1 MRRCSLLLAV
11 FAVALVGC
19 GIPVESRARQLSEA
33 ESLAIATTTTTTVA
47 VAVVPSTL
55 VSGARAALV
64 YFIRGEGL
72 VGRPL
77 VFPSG
82 FTELD
87 LLQSLIDE
95 TTLAGAN
102 GSVRSGLAQRS
113 DLVEGLVVVDDLAQ
127 VSLSTLFA
135 DLPGSEQVLVL
146 GQLTLTM
153 LANFNISGVE
163 FRQNAVAVAVP
174 DADGQPISRPATRAD
189 YVKLLTR

>member
-11 FAVALVGC
+11 FAVALLGC

-33 ESLAIATTTTTTVA
+33 ESIAIATTTTTTVA

-87 LLQSLIDE
+87 LLQLLIDE
-95 TTLAGAN
+95 TSPAGTN
-102 GSVRSGLAQRS
+102 DCVRSGLAQRS
-113 DLVEGLVVVDDLAQ
+113 DLVEDLVVVDDLAQ

-163 FRQNAVAVAVP
+163 FRQNAAAVAVP

>member
-47 VAVVPSTL
+47 AAPVPSTL
-55 VSGARAALV
+55 VSEARAALV

-113 DLVEGLVVVDDLAQ
+113 DLVEDLIVVDDLAQ

>member
-1 MRRCSLLLAV
+1 MRRCSILLAV
-11 FAVALVGC
+11 FAVALLGC

-33 ESLAIATTTTTTVA
+33 ESIAIATTTTTTVA

-87 LLQSLIDE
+87 LLQLLIDE
-95 TTLAGAN
+95 TSPAGTN
-102 GSVRSGLAQRS
+102 DSVRSGLAKRS
-113 DLVEGLVVVDDLAQ
+113 DLVEDLIVVDDLAQ

-163 FRQNAVAVAVP
+163 FRQNAVDVAVP

>member
-1 MRRCSLLLAV
+1 MRRCSILSAV
-11 FAVALVGC
+11 FVVALLGC
-19 GIPVESRARQLSEA
+19 GIPVESRARRLSEV
-33 ESLAIATTTTTTVA
+33 EGIAIATTTTVA
-47 VAVVPSTL
+47 VAPVPSTL
-55 VSGARAALV
+55 VSEARAALV

-77 VFPSG
+77 VFATG
-82 FTELD
+82 FTQLD

-95 TTLAGAN
+95 ETLTSAD

-113 DLVEGLVVVDDLAQ
+113 DLVEDLVVVDDLAQ

-174 DADGQPISRPATRAD
+174 DAEGQPISRPATRAD
-189 YVKLLTR
+189 YVELLTR

>member
-1 MRRCSLLLAV
+1 MRRCSILLAV
-11 FAVALVGC
+11 FAVALLGC

-33 ESLAIATTTTTTVA
+33 ESIAIATTTTTTVA

-113 DLVEGLVVVDDLAQ
+113 DLVEDLIVVDDLAQ

>member
-47 VAVVPSTL
+47 AAPVPSTF
-55 VSGARAALV
+55 VSEARAALV

-113 DLVEGLVVVDDLAQ
+113 DLVEGLIVVDDLAQ

-146 GQLTLTM
+146 GQLTLTV

-163 FRQNAVAVAVP
+163 FRQNAAAVAVP

>member
-1 MRRCSLLLAV
+1 MRRCSILLAV

-47 VAVVPSTL
+47 AAPVPSTL
-55 VSGARAALV
+55 VSEARAALV

-87 LLQSLIDE
+87 LLQLLIDE

-113 DLVEGLVVVDDLAQ
+113 DLVEGLIVVDDLAQ

>member
-1 MRRCSLLLAV
+1 MRRCSILLAV
-11 FAVALVGC
+11 FVVALLGC
-19 GIPVESRARQLSEA
+19 GIPVESRARRLSEV
-33 ESLAIATTTTTTVA
+33 EGIAIATTTTVA
-47 VAVVPSTL
+47 VAPVPSTL
-55 VSGARAALV
+55 VSEARAALV

-77 VFPSG
+77 VFATG
-82 FTELD
+82 FTQLD

-95 TTLAGAN
+95 ATLTSADGL
-102 GSVRSGLAQRS
+102 VRSGLAQRS
-113 DLVEGLVVVDDLAQ
+113 DLVEDLVVVDDLAQ

-163 FRQNAVAVAVP
+163 FRQNAAAVAVP

>member
-1 MRRCSLLLAV
+1 MRRCSILLAV
-11 FAVALVGC
+11 FAVALLGC

-33 ESLAIATTTTTTVA
+33 ESIAIATTTTTTVA
-47 VAVVPSTL
+47 AAPVPSTL

-87 LLQSLIDE
+87 LLQLLIDE
-95 TTLAGAN
+95 TSPAGTN
-102 GSVRSGLAQRS
+102 DSVRSGLAQRS
-113 DLVEGLVVVDDLAQ
+113 DLVEDLVVVDDLAQ

>member
-33 ESLAIATTTTTTVA
+33 ESLAIATTTTVA
-47 VAVVPSTL
+47 AAPVPSTL
-55 VSGARAALV
+55 VSEARAALV

-113 DLVEGLVVVDDLAQ
+113 DLVEGLIVVDDLAQ

-146 GQLTLTM
+146 GQLTLTV

-163 FRQNAVAVAVP
+163 FRQNAAAVAVP

>member
-47 VAVVPSTL
+47 AAPVPSTL
-55 VSGARAALV
+55 VSEARAALV

-113 DLVEGLVVVDDLAQ
+113 DLVEGLIVVDDLAQ

>member
-1 MRRCSLLLAV
+1 MRRCSLLFAV
-11 FAVALVGC
+11 FAAALLGC

-33 ESLAIATTTTTTVA
+33 ESIAIATTTTTTVA
-47 VAVVPSTL
+47 VAAVPSTL
-55 VSGARAALV
+55 VSEARAALV

-77 VFPSG
+77 IFPSG

-87 LLQSLIDE
+87 LLQSLVDE

-102 GSVRSGLAQRS
+102 DAVRSGLAQRS
-113 DLVEGLVVVDDLAQ
+113 DLVEDLVVVDGLAQ
-127 VSLSTLFA
+127 VSLSSLFA

-163 FRQNAVAVAVP
+163 FRQNAAAVAVP

-189 YVKLLTR
+189 YVNLLTR

>member
-1 MRRCSLLLAV
+1 MRRCSILLAV
-11 FAVALVGC
+11 FAVALLGC

-33 ESLAIATTTTTTVA
+33 ESIAIATTTTTTVA

-87 LLQSLIDE
+87 LLQLLIDE
-95 TTLAGAN
+95 TSPAGTN
-102 GSVRSGLAQRS
+102 DSVRSGLAKRS
-113 DLVEGLVVVDDLAQ
+113 DLVEDLVVVDDLAQ

>member
-1 MRRCSLLLAV
+1 
-11 FAVALVGC
+11 
-19 GIPVESRARQLSEA
+19 
-33 ESLAIATTTTTTVA
+33 
-47 VAVVPSTL
+47 
-55 VSGARAALV
+55 V

-77 VFPSG
+77 VFATG
-82 FTELD
+82 FTQLD

-95 TTLAGAN
+95 ETLTSADGL
-102 GSVRSGLAQRS
+102 VRSGLAQRS
-113 DLVEGLVVVDDLAQ
+113 DLVEDLVVVDDLAQ
-127 VSLSTLFA
+127 VSLSALFA

-174 DADGQPISRPATRAD
+174 DAEGQPISRPATRAD
-189 YVKLLTR
+189 YVELLTR

>member
-47 VAVVPSTL
+47 AAPVPSTL
-55 VSGARAALV
+55 VSEARAALV

-113 DLVEGLVVVDDLAQ
+113 DLVEDLIVVDDLAQ

-163 FRQNAVAVAVP
+163 FRQNAAAVAVP

>member
-1 MRRCSLLLAV
+1 MRRCSLLFAI
-11 FAVALVGC
+11 FAVALLGC

-47 VAVVPSTL
+47 AAPVPSTL
-55 VSGARAALV
+55 VSEARAALV

-113 DLVEGLVVVDDLAQ
+113 DLVEDLIVVDDLAQ

-163 FRQNAVAVAVP
+163 FRQNAAAVAVP

>member
-47 VAVVPSTL
+47 AAPVPSTL
-55 VSGARAALV
+55 VSEARAALV

-113 DLVEGLVVVDDLAQ
+113 DLVEGLIVVDDLAQ

-146 GQLTLTM
+146 GQLTLTV

>member
-1 MRRCSLLLAV
+1 MRRCSILLAV
-11 FAVALVGC
+11 FAVALLGC

-33 ESLAIATTTTTTVA
+33 ESIAIATTTTTTVA

-87 LLQSLIDE
+87 LLQLLIDE

-113 DLVEGLVVVDDLAQ
+113 DLVEDLIVVDDLAQ

-146 GQLTLTM
+146 GQLTLTV

>member
-1 MRRCSLLLAV
+1 MRRCSILLAI
-11 FAVALVGC
+11 FAVALLGC

-33 ESLAIATTTTTTVA
+33 ESIAIATTTTTTVA
-47 VAVVPSTL
+47 VAPVPSIL
-55 VSGARAALV
+55 ISEARAALV

-77 VFPSG
+77 IFPSG

-87 LLQSLIDE
+87 LLQLLIDE
-95 TTLAGAN
+95 TTPAGAN
-102 GSVRSGLAQRS
+102 DSVRSGLAQRS
-113 DLVEGLVVVDDLAQ
+113 DLVEDLVVVDDLAQ

-163 FRQNAVAVAVP
+163 FRQNAAAVAVP

-189 YVKLLTR
+189 YVNLLTR

>member
-47 VAVVPSTL
+47 AAPVPSTL
-55 VSGARAALV
+55 VSEARAALV

-113 DLVEGLVVVDDLAQ
+113 DLVEGLIVVDDLAQ

-163 FRQNAVAVAVP
+163 FRQNAAAVAVP